1 MRHQTSS
8 PASTHPLSPLACL
21 LLATALGACS
31 SSSPAPRG
39 SGGNSA
45 SGGVTSTGGTI
56 GTGGAAQTGG
66 ATGNGGDSSAG
77 GATSSGGNTASG
89 GVTSTGGATPSGG
102 ATGKGGAPAAGGTVV
117 TGGSAQSGGT
127 TSSGGNSSSGGATAT
142 GGSAQPGGAIG
153 SGGSSATGG
162 AVQTG
167 GSSGS
172 GGGTS
177 TGDASATGG
186 ASTTGGTGGPSA
198 TGGASGSGGSTQ
210 PPATCTPDYTG
221 SDTRPQLADAAAAC
235 YTIKNYLAQAGTI
248 GSLVRDDWDPSAT
261 PLTAPASPTYTV
273 AADGSGTHTSVQAA
287 ITAALATG
295 STSRVYILV
304 KPGTYRELVC
314 VKPASGVTA
323 IPITLYGA
331 DSDASKV
338 TIVYNNGSGVTV
350 TTDNTSPCSTP
361 SGTTHGTSDSSTVI
375 VSTRQFQ
382 AMNLTISNDFAEPSG
397 QSAVQ
402 APAMTVQADQLVFQN
417 VRFLGNQDTLQLKST
432 NVTTVARSY
441 FKGCYVEGDV
451 DFIFGRGTAVFDG
464 CTIQYL
470 TARKSGSTVFAPS
483 TEGAHPFG
491 MLVIG
496 SQIGSDSGS
505 NSTYLGRAWDD
516 SSGTSPNGQIVIR
529 ESTLDGSIRSTAPW
543 TTSTQGRAFSASGNR
558 MYEYKNTGAG
568 AAP

>member
-1 MRHQTSS
+1 MRQLSMARTSTTLL
-8 PASTHPLSPLACL
+8 ATFLSRLAYL

-31 SSSPAPRG
+31 SSSPAPHG

-45 SGGVTSTGGTI
+45 SGGVTSAGGLI
-56 GTGGAAQTGG
+56 GAGGAAETGG
-66 ATGNGGDSSAG
+66 IAGYGGSSP
-77 GATSSGGNTASG
+77 SGGVSESGGTTASG
-89 GVTSTGGATPSGG
+89 GVTSSGGATAPAG
-102 ATGKGGAPAAGGTVV
+102 ATGKGGA
-117 TGGSAQSGGT
+117 
-127 TSSGGNSSSGGATAT
+127 TAT
-142 GGSAQPGGAIG
+142 GGTV
-153 SGGSSATGG
+153 ATGG

-177 TGDASATGG
+177 TGGASATGG
-186 ASTTGGTGGPSA
+186 TGGTSD
-198 TGGASGSGGSTQ
+198 TGGTTGTGGSAQ
-210 PPATCTPDYTG
+210 PPVTCTPDYTG
-221 SDTRPQLADAAAAC
+221 SDTRPQLTDAAAAC
-235 YTIKNYLAQAGTI
+235 YTIKTYLVQAGTI
-248 GSLVRDDWDPSAT
+248 GSLVRDDWDPSAA

-287 ITAALATG
+287 ITAALAAGGTA
-295 STSRVYILV
+295 RVYILV
-304 KPGTYRELVC
+304 KTGTYRELVC

-323 IPITLYGA
+323 IPLTLYGA

-350 TTDNTSPCSTP
+350 TADNTNPCSTP

-382 AMNLTISNDFAEPSG
+382 AMNLTIANDFAEPSG

-417 VRFLGNQDTLQLKST
+417 VRLLGNQDTLQLKTT

-441 FKGCYVEGDV
+441 FKSCYVEGDV

-496 SQIGSDSGS
+496 SQIGSYSGT

-529 ESTLDGSIRSTAPW
+529 ESALDASIRSTAPW
-543 TTSTQGRAFSASGNR
+543 TTSTQGRAYSASGNR